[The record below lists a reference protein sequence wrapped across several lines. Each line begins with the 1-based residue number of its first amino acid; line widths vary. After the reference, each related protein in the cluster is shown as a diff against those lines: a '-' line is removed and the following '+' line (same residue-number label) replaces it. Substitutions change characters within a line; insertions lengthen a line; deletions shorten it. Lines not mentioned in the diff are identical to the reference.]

1 MVAGLV
7 VKPFRSLPED
17 VSVLLESSRS
27 EGHNLVER
35 LVDHWRDGS
44 NRFDRPGE
52 LACEARLGSKL
63 VAVGGL
69 NQDPYLDDP
78 GVGRVRHVYV
88 VPEARGQGVGR
99 ALVMSLVDHARDR
112 FTRVRL
118 RTTDPESAEFYLQIG
133 FVETHD
139 EEDSTHQIEL
149 SQRRRPPYSRR

>member
-17 VSVLLESSRS
+17 IWALLESSRS

-35 LVDHWRDGS
+35 LVDDWRVGS
-44 NRFDRPGE
+44 NRFDRRGE

-78 GVGRVRHVYV
+78 DVGRIRHVYV

-99 ALVMSLVDHARDR
+99 AIVTSLVDHARDH

-118 RTTDPESAEFYLQIG
+118 RTTGPGSSEFYLQIG
-133 FVETHD
+133 FEEVPD
-139 EEDSTHQIEL
+139 EEGSTHQIEL
-149 SQRRRPPYSRR
+149 LQGPSPPYSRR